1 MRLIEYTVQKK
12 RSVNLKTQQEKLSQ
26 MKHTREK
33 AKKCTEI
40 SGLWGNGKWSNK
52 LVIAASQR
60 AGRKKRETYLKSG
73 HTISKFDK
81 NYKSRSMNINIP

>member
-60 AGRKKRETYLKSG
+60 AGRKKK
-73 HTISKFDK
+73 K
-81 NYKSRSMNINIP
+81 KSREKKERNIFKEWPHNFQI